1 MRITDALREEHK
13 VFIAALNE
21 LDGLVRLRADLD
33 RMVAKASLLARGLLS
48 HSHIEDN
55 MLLRR
60 LKSDL
65 RPIDP
70 AMAAEHREVEGALL
84 ETLLSRLAN
93 AEIRD
98 PEDARDAVRG
108 IAGLTRRHFAMEEEI
123 VYPMVETILGES
135 RLRAFGSLWPSNSS
149 AFSNLTS
156 ILQTRPRISASL
168 LIGPRIAGRRDK

>member
-33 RMVAKASLLARGLLS
+33 RIVPKASLLARGLLS
-48 HSHIEDN
+48 HSHIEDH

-70 AMAAEHREVEGALL
+70 AITAEHREVEGALL

-98 PEDARDAVRG
+98 PEDVRDAVRG
-108 IAGLTRRHFAMEEEI
+108 IVGLTRRHFAMEEEI

-135 RLRAFGSLWPSNSS
+135 RLREFGSLWPANPS
-149 AFSNLTS
+149 AFSNLRS
-156 ILQTRPRISASL
+156 ILQTRAKISPSL
-168 LIGPRIAGRRDK
+168 LIRLSIAGRHDE